1 MPTGRGAGA
10 KAVITE
16 HLREPSDVAGS
27 GTGGESRAVMADHLL
42 RWLRDES
49 GQDLVEYGLLAALIS
64 VAAVAVMLSASEEIG
79 GLWGT
84 IRDGLQDLI

>member
-1 MPTGRGAGA
+1 MTDR
-10 KAVITE
+10 
-16 HLREPSDVAGS
+16 LFQ
-27 GTGGESRAVMADHLL
+27 
-42 RWLRDES
+42 WLRDES